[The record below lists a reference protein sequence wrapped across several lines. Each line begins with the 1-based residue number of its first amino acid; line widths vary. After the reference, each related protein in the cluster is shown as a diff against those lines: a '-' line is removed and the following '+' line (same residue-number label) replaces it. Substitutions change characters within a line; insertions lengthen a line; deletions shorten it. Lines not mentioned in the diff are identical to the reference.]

1 MKKFLKIFT
10 IVVVFILA
18 LLIVIPFAF
27 KGRIMEI
34 VRTGINENLN
44 ARVDFDDV
52 RLSLIRNFPNL
63 SVTLTDLTVVG
74 IDDFQHDT
82 LVSLNFFRTV
92 VDIKSIFMTD
102 VVQIRSVRLDQPR
115 VKARVLA
122 DGRANWDIMKEPEEP
137 YATQEEPFEFQA
149 QMHKF
154 EIRNGFIEYEDAPL
168 EVRTTLGNLNLVM
181 HGDLTQDFTSLDIS
195 ATSEIFNVWFE
206 EIKYIHNARLSVNT
220 LLDADLLGFMFTFRE
235 SEIMLNALEMGMDGF
250 FAMPADDIEM
260 DINFF
265 SKQTDFKTFL
275 SLVPAI
281 YMSDFEELETTG
293 YLKID
298 GFVRG
303 VMTDET
309 MPSVGMDLVVEDGS
323 LRYPDLPESI
333 DNIQM
338 NLNLYYDGVDDDKTT
353 IDLSRFHMEMAG
365 NPFDMYMSI
374 RTPVTDMAINVSAT
388 GIIDFTSLADVIP
401 LEDVTIRGL
410 LESDLFFTGNMSD
423 IENER
428 YEALN
433 TGGSL
438 SLTAFQYLAPDFPQ
452 GISIP
457 GAMLKFSPRFVEL
470 SDFYAQSGKSDFRM
484 SGRMENFIPFIFNDG
499 TLRGNL
505 LFSSTLLDLNELL
518 GDEPAEAETDTLVL
532 SVVEIPG
539 NIHLVLASSVDKVL
553 FDNLEISMLK
563 GRIIVGDNKVVMESV
578 NMEML
583 EGSLSM
589 SGEYNTLDMSAP
601 FIDFSI
607 NINNFDIPSSFHAFN
622 TVEQLVPIAENL
634 RGSYSTTLRMY
645 SLLDNEMMPV
655 LNSVDAKG
663 RLRTSRVEL
672 VTSETFN
679 RLSTALRLREDREN
693 ILRDVDI
700 SFSINNGR
708 IYLEPFDIRMGP
720 VNMMISGNQGI
731 DQTLDY
737 VMRLTVPRSEFGAG
751 ADQVIDNL
759 ASRAAERGL
768 DLRPGENVNVDARIT
783 GTFSDPQVSL
793 DLRES
798 ARRTI
803 DQVREQIRDQVIDEV
818 ERRVEDAGDRAREEA
833 AERAR
838 KIIRDAE
845 QRAAQIKS
853 TAQDA
858 AEAIRK
864 EAEANAVKIEQ
875 QASGRGRIAEAA
887 AKRTADAVRRE
898 AGEKAD
904 ALIREADERT
914 EKIIEEA
921 KAEAEKIQ

>member
-1 MKKFLKIFT
+1 MKKFLKIFL
-10 IVVVFILA
+10 IVVVSILA

-34 VRTGINENLN
+34 ARTEINKNLD

-63 SVTLTDLTVVG
+63 SVTLTDLTVIG

-82 LVSLNFFRTV
+82 LVSFNYLRTV

-137 YATQEEPFEFQA
+137 DATEEEPFEFQA
-149 QMHKF
+149 QMQKF
-154 EIRNGFIEYEDAPL
+154 EIRNGYIEYDDAPL

-220 LLDADLLGFMFTFRE
+220 LLDADLLGFMFTFRD

-265 SKQTDFKTFL
+265 SKQTDFKTLL
-275 SLVPAI
+275 SLVPAV
-281 YMSDFEELETTG
+281 YMSDFAELEAAG
-293 YLKID
+293 YLRLE
-298 GFVRG
+298 GFFRG

-323 LRYPDLPESI
+323 LRYPALPESI

-365 NPFDMYMSI
+365 NPFDMYLSI
-374 RTPVTDMAINVSAT
+374 RTPVSDMAIDVSAT
-388 GIIDFTSLADVIP
+388 GTIDFTSLADVIP

-410 LESDLFFTGNMSD
+410 LESDVFFTGNMSD

-457 GAMLKFSPRFVEL
+457 GAMLRFSPRFVEL
-470 SDFYAQSGKSDFRM
+470 ADFAAQSGNSDFRM
-484 SGRMENFIPFIFNDG
+484 SGRMENFIPYIFNDG
-499 TLRGNL
+499 TLRGNM
-505 LFSSTLLDLNELL
+505 LFSSTLLDLNELI
-518 GDEPAEAETDTLVL
+518 GDEPAAETDTLVL

-553 FDNLEISMLK
+553 FDNLEISKLK
-563 GRIIVGDNKVVMESV
+563 GRIIVGDSKVVMESV

-589 SGEYNTLDMSAP
+589 SGEYNTRDMSAP
-601 FIDFSI
+601 FIDFAI

-634 RGSYSTTLRMY
+634 RGSYSTTLRMH
-645 SLLDNEMMPV
+645 SLLDPEMMPV
-655 LNSVDAKG
+655 LNSIDAKG

-672 VTSETFN
+672 VTSETFD
-679 RLSTALRLREDREN
+679 RLAAALRLREDREN
-693 ILRDVDI
+693 VLRDIDI
-700 SFSINNGR
+700 RFSINNGR

-751 ADQVIDNL
+751 ADQLIDNL
-759 ASRAAERGL
+759 AARAAGRGL

-833 AERAR
+833 AERAG
-838 KIIRDAE
+838 KIIKDAE
-845 QRAAQIKS
+845 QRAVQIRS
-853 TAQDA
+853 AAQDA
-858 AEAIRK
+858 AQAIRK
-864 EAEANAVKIEQ
+864 EAEANAIKIEQ
-875 QASGRGRIAEAA
+875 QAAGRGRIAEAA

-921 KAEAEKIQ
+921 RAEAERLQ